1 MSTFLIHA
9 PIEMRAFNRWAGRR
23 ELVQR
28 GDLDEGFAL
37 HILLSEMFGPSA
49 LKPFRMFS
57 GQRRM
62 MGSLYAYADYDHEK
76 AISVAEISALP
87 DPIEVLNPRNLR
99 SKPLRTEFA
108 NGQQLGFDVRVRPVR
123 RLQHDV
129 EDSQSGRLL
138 RKGAEIDAHRS
149 ELLSYDSEGWKRTE
163 ENRRSEP
170 PSRESS
176 YFKWLTERLA
186 GSAEICSNTFRIASF
201 SRTRI
206 ARGRGRTSEGPD
218 AVLNGNLIVLDPTK
232 FAKCLRDGIGRHKSY
247 GYGMLLLRP
256 PSTRPPNR

>member
-9 PIEMRAFNRWAGRR
+9 PIEMRAFNKWAGQRG
-23 ELVQR
+23 LVWR

-37 HILLSEMFGPSA
+37 HILLSEMFGQGA
-49 LKPFRMFS
+49 FKPFRMFS
-57 GQRRM
+57 GQRRVT
-62 MGSLYAYADYDHEK
+62 GSLYAYADYDHEK
-76 AISVAEISALP
+76 ATSVAEISGLP
-87 DPIEVLNPRNLR
+87 DSVEVLDPRNLR

-108 NGQQLGFDVRVRPVR
+108 DGQRLGFDVRVRPVR
-123 RLQHDV
+123 RLRHDV
-129 EDSQSGRLL
+129 EDSQSRRLL

-149 ELLSYDSEGWKRTE
+149 ELLSYDSEGWKLTE
-163 ENRRSEP
+163 ESKRSKT

-186 GSAEICSNTFRIASF
+186 GSAEICPNTFRVASF

-206 ARGRGRTSEGPD
+206 ARGRGRASEGPD
-218 AVLNGNLIVLDPTK
+218 AVLNGNFIVSDPMK
-232 FAKCLRDGIGRHKSY
+232 FTQCLRDGVGRHKSY

-256 PSTRPPNR
+256 PGTRPFNR